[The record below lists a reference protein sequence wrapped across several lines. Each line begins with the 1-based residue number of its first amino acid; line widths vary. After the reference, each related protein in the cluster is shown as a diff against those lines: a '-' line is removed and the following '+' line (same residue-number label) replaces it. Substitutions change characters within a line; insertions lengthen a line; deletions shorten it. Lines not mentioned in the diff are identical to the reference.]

1 MKSVKELTNEI
12 NAKRM
17 ALAEIFEKAA
27 ASVDGETRY
36 NLDDAALS
44 DVRRRNNE
52 LEALGVELEKARE
65 IENLA
70 QKMADVRQPATHLPL
85 NADGAKAAR
94 PEPQAK
100 SLGEMFV
107 QAKSYAERMRGRDV
121 LVELP
126 DLDVKTLMSTDAGF
140 APEAQRTGKIVPY
153 AARRPMVA
161 DLIPQAMTD
170 QSAVKYMEET
180 TFTNNSAPVAEGGPY
195 GENALAYTE
204 RVVAISK
211 IASFLP
217 VTDEQIEDVPG
228 IQAIINDRLT
238 LMLALAEENQLLNG
252 DGVAPN
258 LAGFLNKS
266 GVQSQA
272 KGTDSTMDAIY
283 KAMDLVRVNAFA
295 EPTAVIIHPSDFQ
308 DIRLAK
314 TTDGIYLWGAPSE
327 AGPMRIFGVPVVL
340 TTALSAGTALLGDF
354 QLYAQ
359 IFRKR
364 GITIKVSDSHS
375 DFFIKGKQAIRIDE
389 RMTLAIYRPAAF
401 CKVTGI

>member
-1 MKSVKELTNEI
+1 MKSVKELTAEI

-27 ASVDGETRY
+27 TSVDGETRY
-36 NLDDAALS
+36 NLDENGLE
-44 DVRRRNNE
+44 DVRRRNAE
-52 LEALGVELEKARE
+52 LEALGAELEKARE
-65 IENLA
+65 AEQLA
-70 QKMADVRQPATHLPL
+70 QKMAEVRQPATNLPL
-85 NADGAKAAR
+85 GGGVKTAR

-107 QAKSYAERMRGRDV
+107 EAKAYTERMRGREV

-126 DLDVKTLMSTDAGF
+126 NLDVKTLMETGAGF
-140 APEAQRTGKIVPY
+140 APEVQRTGKIIPY

-180 TFTNNSAPVAEGGPY
+180 TFTNNSAPVAEGGAY

-272 KGTDSTMDAIY
+272 KGTDTTMDAIY

-327 AGPMRIFGVPVVL
+327 AGPLRIWGVPVVL
-340 TTALSAGTALLGDF
+340 TTAISAGTALLGDF

-364 GITIKVSDSHS
+364 GVIIKVSDSHS
-375 DFFIKGKQAIRIDE
+375 DYFVKSKQAIRIDE